1 MNSAD
6 RAQLAQLYA
15 VVRTEVDSAERL
27 VRMKEDSFLVSV
39 HDEGVGVPADYDPT
53 TSKRLGTRLVN
64 ALANQL
70 GATLT
75 RPSSVKGT
83 HITLLVPLELPGSH

>member
-1 MNSAD
+1 MNA
-6 RAQLAQLYA
+6 AKYA
-15 VVRTEVDSAERL
+15 YPDPDCSEGLIWVRL